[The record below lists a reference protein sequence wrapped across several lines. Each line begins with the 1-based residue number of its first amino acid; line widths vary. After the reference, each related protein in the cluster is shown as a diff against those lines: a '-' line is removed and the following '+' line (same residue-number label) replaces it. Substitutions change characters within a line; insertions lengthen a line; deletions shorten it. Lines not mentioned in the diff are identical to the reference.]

1 MNINIIQ
8 ALNGV
13 AIAAANAKDINT
25 VSLLQEVACMIFK
38 IGTAY
43 DATATS
49 AVAFLNPNITP
60 YNGQIFDA
68 NAAVAK
74 QLGIPG
80 QQLGA

>member
-8 ALNGV
+8 ALDGV
-13 AIAAANAKDINT
+13 ARAAAAVKDTNT
-25 VSLLQEVACMIFK
+25 VSLLQQAACMISK

-43 DATATS
+43 DAAAIS
-49 AVAFLNPNITP
+49 ANPFLNPNITP

-68 NAAVAK
+68 NAKVAA
-74 QLGIPG
+74 LLSVPG

>member
-1 MNINIIQ
+1 MNINILQ
-8 ALNGV
+8 AFNGV

-25 VSLLQEVACMIFK
+25 VSLLQEAICMISK

-49 AVAFLNPNITP
+49 ATAFLNPNITP
-60 YNGQIFDA
+60 YSGQIFDA

-74 QLGIPG
+74 QLSIPG

>member
-1 MNINIIQ
+1 LNVNIIQ

-13 AIAAANAKDINT
+13 AIAAANLKDINT
-25 VSLLQEVACMIFK
+25 VSLLQEAACMIYK

-49 AVAFLNPNITP
+49 ATAFLNPNVTP

-74 QLGIPG
+74 QLGVTG
-80 QQLGA
+80 QSLGA

>member
-1 MNINIIQ
+1 MNVNIIQ

-13 AIAAANAKDINT
+13 AIAAANLKDINT
-25 VSLLQEVACMIFK
+25 VSLLQEAACMIYK

-49 AVAFLNPNITP
+49 ATAFLNPNVTP

-74 QLGIPG
+74 QLGVTG
-80 QQLGA
+80 QSLGA

>member
-1 MNINIIQ
+1 MNTNIIQ

-25 VSLLQEVACMIFK
+25 VSTLQWVGCEIQK
-38 IGTAY
+38 LGTAY
-43 DATATS
+43 DAASTS
-49 AVAFLNPNITP
+49 ATLFLNFNVTP

-74 QLGIPG
+74 QLSIPG

>member
-1 MNINIIQ
+1 MNINILQ
-8 ALNGV
+8 SFNGV

-25 VSLLQEVACMIFK
+25 VSLLQQAICMIQK
-38 IGTAY
+38 IGSAY

-49 AVAFLNPNITP
+49 ATAFLNPNVTP

>member
-13 AIAAANAKDINT
+13 AIAAANLKDINT
-25 VSLLQEVACMIFK
+25 VSLLQEAACMIQK
-38 IGTAY
+38 AGTAY

-49 AVAFLNPNITP
+49 ATAFLNPNVTP

-74 QLGIPG
+74 QLSIPG